1 MTINKESI
9 NQQVYNLLRDQI
21 IKQELGLGEQINLR
35 KIASDYGISI
45 MPVRDA
51 LLRLTNQGLV
61 INKPRVGFFVR
72 TFNVDEVREIMEVR
86 KLYELY
92 CLSEYFEQINP
103 TELQRL
109 LHQHEI
115 NEVDSLPRQVFDRL
129 DAGLHDCIIKAT
141 ANSFLISQYNQL
153 FDIFYLFRYLNLNRY
168 QQAYHEH
175 KKLIKAII
183 AKQRQLAID
192 ILTEHITG
200 ASAVIIENLQKSSAG
215 IVEQGDCF

>member
-1 MTINKESI
+1 
-9 NQQVYNLLRDQI
+9 
-21 IKQELGLGEQINLR
+21 
-35 KIASDYGISI
+35 
-45 MPVRDA
+45 
-51 LLRLTNQGLV
+51 
-61 INKPRVGFFVR
+61 
-72 TFNVDEVREIMEVR
+72 MEVR